1 MSSAG
6 PCSPAFKEVREEFE
20 RSFTEREEVGAAV
33 IVIFGALRRPVFR
46 GTEARDQQ
54 RLRHGRLQPDGV
66 RDLPRGP
73 RLPGPPPPSA
83 RPKPPAGLNR

>member
-6 PCSPAFKEVREEFE
+6 TCSPAFKEVREEFE

-33 IVIFGALRRPVFR
+33 ILIFGALQRPVVR
-46 GTEARDQQ
+46 RTEARDQQ
-54 RLRHGRLQPDGV
+54 RLRRGRLQLNAV

-73 RLPGPPPPSA
+73 GLPGPTPPSA
-83 RPKPPAGLNR
+83 PPEPPAGLYR